1 MKSRGGELNCDFLII
16 GGGSAGSAL
25 AYRLSENCRNRV
37 LVLEAG
43 GSDRRFYV
51 QLPLG
56 YGKTFYDP
64 KVNWT
69 YMAEADPGLGG
80 RRDYWPRGKVLG
92 GSSSINAMVYV
103 RGHPLDYEDW
113 KAAGNPS
120 WGWSDVREAF
130 RALENNSA
138 LSIHDPKAEC
148 HPLCADFIKSAEA
161 LGLPYKEDIGGPDQ
175 EGVGYYRIT
184 AKDGRRMSAARAF
197 LRPAMKRANV
207 KVETQAHVL
216 RILFEGRRA
225 IGVEFLKDGMMQ
237 KAFARR
243 EVIVS
248 AGAIN
253 SVQIL
258 QLSGIGPGELLR
270 SFGVEVVSENAHVG
284 ANLEDHIGINFTWR
298 MRVPT
303 LNEELRSSW
312 GKLKAGARY
321 LLTRSGPLS
330 LGINQAGGFL
340 RTSAKHRQPN
350 IQLYMQAFST
360 LVPREGERPILTP
373 DPFPGMSLGLSNCRP
388 ASRGKITIRSNDPL
402 APPRIMPNAFGRGE
416 DMVEMLE
423 AVKFLRTIAAQEPL
437 ARSIEAELRPGP
449 QCRSDDELME
459 DIRMRSGTVYHPSST
474 CRMGPSADVAVVD
487 ARLRVHGFHNLRICD
502 ASVFPNIISGNI
514 NAACMM
520 VGWKAGEMILADEC

>member
-1 MKSRGGELNCDFLII
+1 MKSGGDELNCDFLII
-16 GGGSAGSAL
+16 GGGSAGSTL
-25 AYRLSENCRNRV
+25 AYRLSENGRHRL

-64 KVNWT
+64 RVNWT

-113 KAAGNPS
+113 KTAGNPG
-120 WGWSDVREAF
+120 WGWSEVHAAY
-130 RALENNSA
+130 RALESNSP
-138 LSIHDPKAEC
+138 LRIYDPRLEC
-148 HPLCADFIKSAEA
+148 HKLCADFIESAEA
-161 LGLPYKEDIGGPDQ
+161 LGLPYKNDIGVLDR

-184 AKDGRRMSAARAF
+184 TKDGRRMSAARAF
-197 LRPAMKRANV
+197 LQPAMQRPNV
-207 KVETQAHVL
+207 EIETHAHVL
-216 RILFEGRRA
+216 RILFDGKRA
-225 IGVEFLKDGMMQ
+225 IGVEFLKGDRVQ

-243 EVIVS
+243 EVILS

-258 QLSGIGPGELLR
+258 QLSGIGPAELLR
-270 SFGVEVVSENAHVG
+270 SLGVVVVGDNAHVG
-284 ANLEDHIGINFTWR
+284 ANLQDHVGINYTFR

-312 GKLKAGARY
+312 GKLKAGTRY
-321 LLTRSGPLS
+321 LLARRGPLS
-330 LGINQAGGFL
+330 LSINQAGGFFS
-340 RTSAKHRQPN
+340 TSARHQRPN
-350 IQLYMQAFST
+350 MQLYMQAFST
-360 LVPREGERPILTP
+360 LIPRQGERPLLTP

-388 ASRGKITIRSNDPL
+388 AARGRIAIRSDNPA
-402 APPRIMPNAFGRGE
+402 APPRIMPNALAGGD
-416 DMVEMLE
+416 DMVEMLA
-423 AVKFLRTIAAQEPL
+423 AVKFLRRLAAQEPL

-449 QCRSDDELME
+449 QCRSDDELVE
-459 DIRMRSGTVYHPSST
+459 DIRMRAGTVYHPSST
-474 CRMGPSADVAVVD
+474 CRMGPRADVAVVD
-487 ARLRVHGFHNLRICD
+487 ARLRVHGFDNLRICD
-502 ASVFPNIISGNI
+502 ASVFPNIIGGNI

-520 VGWKAGEMILADEC
+520 VGWKAGDIVLADNA